1 MSKNTQIAAVRV
13 GVDLSKRVI
22 QVHAVGADGRVLTNR
37 ALSREKFLP
46 WCTQLPTGCMV
57 VMEVS
62 SSAHHW
68 ARKLLA
74 MGLDARIIS
83 AHLASPYRSEG
94 HCGKNDA
101 NDAAAICEAAS
112 RPHMRF
118 VPVKSIEQQSLLCV
132 HRLREGIKAERT
144 ACINRIRG
152 LLLEF
157 GIAIPNGVQALRLAL
172 PDVLEDG
179 ANEMNGLTR
188 MCIARALAQW
198 QELDVHLDWC
208 DQRLAAHE
216 RENEQV
222 QRAAQL
228 MGVGTVGA
236 SAAIATVGDFKQ
248 FRSGAQFGAWLGLVP
263 KQHSSAG
270 KNQLGTITK
279 RGDTY
284 LRTLLIQG
292 AKSVVNT
299 AHTRS
304 DPISRWALALKER
317 SGWQKAVVALAN
329 KNARI
334 LWAVMTRG
342 QRFDSRHVSLKPGTI
357 APA

>member
-46 WCTQLPTGCMV
+46 WCAQLPTGCMV

-62 SSAHHW
+62 
-68 ARKLLA
+68 
-74 MGLDARIIS
+74 
-83 AHLASPYRSEG
+83 
-94 HCGKNDA
+94 
-101 NDAAAICEAAS
+101 
-112 RPHMRF
+112 
-118 VPVKSIEQQSLLCV
+118 
-132 HRLREGIKAERT
+132 
-144 ACINRIRG
+144 
-152 LLLEF
+152 
-157 GIAIPNGVQALRLAL
+157 
-172 PDVLEDG
+172 
-179 ANEMNGLTR
+179 
-188 MCIARALAQW
+188 
-198 QELDVHLDWC
+198 
-208 DQRLAAHE
+208 
-216 RENEQV
+216 
-222 QRAAQL
+222 
-228 MGVGTVGA
+228 
-236 SAAIATVGDFKQ
+236 
-248 FRSGAQFGAWLGLVP
+248 
-263 KQHSSAG
+263 SSAG

-292 AKSVVNT
+292 ANSVVNT

-317 SGWQKAVVALAN
+317 SGCQKAVVALAN

-334 LWAVMTRG
+334 LWAVMTRS
-342 QRFDSRHVSLKPGTI
+342 QRFDPQHISIKPGNI

>member
-1 MSKNTQIAAVRV
+1 VDKNTQVPAVRV

-22 QVHAVGADGRVLTNR
+22 QVHAVDTGGRALCNR
-37 ALSREKFLP
+37 ALARDKFLA
-46 WCTQLPTGCMV
+46 WCATLPAGCMV

-68 ARKLLA
+68 ARQLLL
-74 MGLDARIIS
+74 MGLDAWIVS
-83 AHLASPYRSEG
+83 AHLAAPYRSEG
-94 HCGKNDA
+94 HVGKNDA

-118 VPVKSIEQQSLLCV
+118 VPLKSVEQQSLLCV
-132 HRLREGIKAERT
+132 HRLREGIKADRT

-157 GIAIPNGVQALRLAL
+157 GVAVPAGVRALRLAL
-172 PDVLEDG
+172 DDVLEDA
-179 ANEMNGLTR
+179 ANEMNGLAR
-188 MCIARALAQW
+188 MTLRRAQQQW
-198 QELDVHLDWC
+198 RELDEHLAWC
-208 DQRLAAHE
+208 DDRLAAHE
-216 RENEQV
+216 RDNADV
-222 QRAAQL
+222 RRASAL
-228 MGVGTVGA
+228 MGIGPVGA
-236 SAAIATVGDFKQ
+236 LAAIATVGDFKQ
-248 FRSGAQFGAWLGLVP
+248 FKSGAQFGAWIGLTP
-263 KQHSSAG
+263 KQHSSGG
-270 KNQLGTITK
+270 KSNLGTITK
-279 RGDTY
+279 RGDAY

-292 AKSVVNT
+292 AKSVVNS

-342 QRFDSRHVSLKPGTI
+342 ERFDPHHISVKPGCA

>member
-1 MSKNTQIAAVRV
+1 M
-13 GVDLSKRVI
+13 
-22 QVHAVGADGRVLTNR
+22 
-37 ALSREKFLP
+37 
-46 WCTQLPTGCMV
+46 
-57 VMEVS
+57 
-62 SSAHHW
+62 
-68 ARKLLA
+68 
-74 MGLDARIIS
+74 
-83 AHLASPYRSEG
+83 HLG
-94 HCGKNDA
+94 
-101 NDAAAICEAAS
+101 
-112 RPHMRF
+112 
-118 VPVKSIEQQSLLCV
+118 
-132 HRLREGIKAERT
+132 
-144 ACINRIRG
+144 
-152 LLLEF
+152 
-157 GIAIPNGVQALRLAL
+157 
-172 PDVLEDG
+172 
-179 ANEMNGLTR
+179 
-188 MCIARALAQW
+188 
-198 QELDVHLDWC
+198 WC
-208 DQRLAAHE
+208 DQRLAALE

-236 SAAIATVGDFKQ
+236 SAAIATVGDFRQ
-248 FRSGAQFGAWLGLVP
+248 FKSGAQFGAWLGLVP
-263 KQHSSAG
+263 QQHSSGG

-304 DPISRWALALKER
+304 DPIPRWALALKER

-342 QRFDSRHVSLKPGTI
+342 QRFDPQHISIKPGTI

>member
-22 QVHAVGADGRVLTNR
+22 QVHAVGADGHVLTNR
-37 ALSREKFLP
+37 ALSRDKFLP
-46 WCTQLPTGCMV
+46 WCAQLPAGCMV

-83 AHLASPYRSEG
+83 AHLASPYRNEG

-118 VPVKSIEQQSLLCV
+118 VPVKSIEQQSMLCV

-157 GIAIPNGVQALRLAL
+157 GIAIPNGVRALRLAL
-172 PDVLEDG
+172 PGVLEDG
-179 ANEMNGLTR
+179 ANEMNGLAR
-188 MCIARALAQW
+188 MTIARALAQW

-236 SAAIATVGDFKQ
+236 SAAIATVGNFRQ

-342 QRFDSRHVSLKPGTI
+342 QRFDPRHISLKPGAL